1 MKWKPSSTTELLIY
15 LSVLRAHHFI
25 HTCLK
30 KSAST
35 KMELFSMSHFC
46 EWTYRE
52 SFPLVHSNNNNN
64 AHIPCPSPTLNDR
77 HHFVQFA
84 CLLKPI
90 QFQLQKQTS
99 APSSL
104 SLSNILTL
112 SVLLDSSCRHFQLGS
127 P

>member
-1 MKWKPSSTTELLIY
+1 
-15 LSVLRAHHFI
+15 
-25 HTCLK
+25 
-30 KSAST
+30 
-35 KMELFSMSHFC
+35 MELFSMSHFC

-52 SFPLVHSNNNNN
+52 SFPLVHNNNNNN

-90 QFQLQKQTS
+90 QFQLQNKQALRVS
-99 APSSL
+99 FHF
-104 SLSNILTL
+104 LTF
-112 SVLLDSSCRHFQLGS
+112 LLYQSYSIPLAGIFQLGS